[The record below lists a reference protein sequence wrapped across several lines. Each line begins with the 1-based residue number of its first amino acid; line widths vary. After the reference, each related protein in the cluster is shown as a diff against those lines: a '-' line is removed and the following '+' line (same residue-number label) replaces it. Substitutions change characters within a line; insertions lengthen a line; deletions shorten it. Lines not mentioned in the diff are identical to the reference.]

1 MAQNKQKRKQPL
13 SFESAIRRTAQK
25 YGCFEPEAYIFV
37 FDALPVAQ
45 RMVMQKRPPTGSEF
59 HISGPELL
67 EGIRA
72 LAAKQFGYMA
82 KSVFETWGIKSTED
96 FGRIVFHL
104 VDAEMMRKTDDD
116 TLDDFRDGFD
126 FGTAFEADSLYLKE
140 WKVD

>member
-1 MAQNKQKRKQPL
+1 
-13 SFESAIRRTAQK
+13 
-25 YGCFEPEAYIFV
+25 
-37 FDALPVAQ
+37 
-45 RMVMQKRPPTGSEF
+45 MVMQKRPPTGSEF
-59 HISGPELL
+59 HISGRELL

-82 KSVFETWGIKSTED
+82 KSVFETWGVKSTED

-104 VDAEMMRKTDDD
+104 VDAEMMRKTEDDS
-116 TLDDFRDGFD
+116 LDDFRDGFD